1 MMKKFALKT
10 AVLMA
15 AVTAFSAHA
24 LQTIDV
30 SDGSSKQVKISFKEM
45 TRLSLK
51 DGKIINLD
59 FIDGELDVKKNA
71 DDGDYIFLP
80 NVNKP
85 INVFA
90 KTSTGKTHALI
101 LQPTDIPL
109 ETVILV
115 EGKSNDTTKRTS
127 LNLSKADSLE
137 DAVRKF
143 MTSMARGES
152 PFQYEVRDINS
163 DVNLWEEAKFVF
175 LKKYTGPDFIGEHY
189 RLTNISKKQMR
200 LAEQELYRNT
210 VQAVAIEQQVLNPGE
225 TTNVFIVRMDNEDG
239 RH

>member
-1 MMKKFALKT
+1 
-10 AVLMA
+10 
-15 AVTAFSAHA
+15 
-24 LQTIDV
+24 
-30 SDGSSKQVKISFKEM
+30 
-45 TRLSLK
+45 
-51 DGKIINLD
+51 
-59 FIDGELDVKKNA
+59 
-71 DDGDYIFLP
+71 
-80 NVNKP
+80 
-85 INVFA
+85 
-90 KTSTGKTHALI
+90 
-101 LQPTDIPL
+101 
-109 ETVILV
+109 
-115 EGKSNDTTKRTS
+115 
-127 LNLSKADSLE
+127 
-137 DAVRKF
+137 